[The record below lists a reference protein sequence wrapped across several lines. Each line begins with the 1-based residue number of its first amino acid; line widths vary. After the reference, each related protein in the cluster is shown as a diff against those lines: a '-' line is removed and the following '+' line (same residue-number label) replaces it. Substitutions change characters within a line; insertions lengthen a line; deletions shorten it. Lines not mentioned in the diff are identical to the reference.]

1 MGSPIRITGM
11 NSGLDTESII
21 KALTSSKK
29 EKVTKLEGNQ
39 KRLSW
44 KQDAWKKLNKKITDF
59 YNGSLA
65 SMRFTDAYS
74 KKTTTLSDS
83 SIATVSTSGSAMN
96 TTQSLSVKSLATSA
110 YQTGNVVKAGEGEN
124 APKAKSSTKL
134 ADLPG
139 MTFDENGKATIEIRV
154 GSGEPQTIELTESD
168 SISSVVS
175 KLKEKGVNASFDEG
189 QGRFYIAG
197 KSTGEKSSF
206 EITGGTA
213 LSALGLSESYTGEV
227 DAQGNKI
234 AATGY
239 QAGTD
244 AVIELNGM
252 KYESADGKFDING
265 LTINATKVGDTT
277 LTTKND
283 TSGIY
288 DMVKSFIKGY
298 NELVNEMSKL
308 YNADSASSYKM
319 LTEEE
324 KEAMSEDEVK
334 EWEEKIKDG
343 LLSKDSTLGDVQT
356 ALRQVMSSNFE
367 IKTAGGT
374 VKLNLSSFGIN
385 TQSYF
390 NAAKDERNAFHIDG
404 DKDSDI
410 ASVKS
415 ADDKLG
421 QWIASDPD
429 AVTDFFTTLT
439 KSLYGKLT
447 DLMKGSQYS
456 SSYTI
461 YEDKLMNKQYSSY
474 TDKISDANDK
484 LTAAEDAYY
493 KRFSKMETAMA
504 KLNSTQSS
512 ISSYFGLG

>member
-29 EKVTKLEGNQ
+29 EKVTKLEGEQ
-39 KRLSW
+39 KRFSW

-59 YNGSLA
+59 YNGSLS
-65 SMRFTDAYS
+65 SMRFSDAYS

-83 SIATVSTSGSAMN
+83 SIATVTTSGSAMN

-110 YQTGNVVKAGEGEN
+110 YQTGNVVKTGEGAN
-124 APKAKSSTKL
+124 APKAKLSTKL
-134 ADLPG
+134 SDLPG
-139 MTFDENGKATIEIRV
+139 MSFDENGKATIELKV

-175 KLKEKGVNASFDEG
+175 KLREKGVNANFDEG

-197 KSTGEKSSF
+197 KSTGAESSF
-206 EITGGTA
+206 EITGGMA
-213 LSALGLSESYTGEV
+213 LSALGLSKSYTGER
-227 DAQGNKI
+227 DAEGNPV

-288 DMVKSFIKGY
+288 DMVKDFIKGY

-324 KEAMSEDEVK
+324 KDAMSEEEVK
-334 EWEEKIKDG
+334 DWEEKIKDG
-343 LLSKDSTLGDVQT
+343 LLSRDSTLGDVQT

-367 IKTAGGT
+367 IKTASGT

-410 ASVKS
+410 ASVKA

-429 AVTDFFTTLT
+429 AVSNFFTTLT
-439 KSLYGKLT
+439 KSMYSKLT

-456 SSYTI
+456 SSYMI